1 MAEWL
6 TRQPGVCT
14 QCKNNCWR
22 KPYFV
27 YLCKKSA
34 GPRKRSQVRILP
46 SAFKT
51 YPKFPE
57 KFPEKTEEI
66 LSLLREKL
74 EAPRDRLLNMLS
86 KKVGSKL
93 VEKVGSK
100 LVESQIKILLI
111 VSEKPNI
118 TKREMSKILGISEI
132 AIDKNIA
139 KLKSL
144 GILKRVGPAKGGYWK
159 VLEDE
164 NNEGKIERK

>member
-22 KPYFV
+22 KPYLV

-51 YPKFPE
+51 YHKFQK

-86 KKVGSKL
+86 K
-93 VEKVGSK
+93 KVGSK

-144 GILKRVGPAKGGYWK
+144 GILKRVGPAKGSYWK